1 MSASLHRG
9 HMDTSSIELPSR
21 RTRRRHA
28 PEFRAQVV
36 QACRQPG
43 VSIAGVALANGLNAN
58 MVRKWVIEAEA
69 RAGTVASPSSA
80 VPASDNASPAS
91 VGQKAFLSLPLPAP
105 CAQAQA
111 PAQDIRIELQRG
123 TMAVQV
129 AWPVAAAT
137 DCAAWLRELLR

>member
-1 MSASLHRG
+1 M
-9 HMDTSSIELPSR
+9 
-21 RTRRRHA
+21 
-28 PEFRAQVV
+28 

-80 VPASDNASPAS
+80 VPATDNAPPAS
-91 VGQKAFLSLPLPAP
+91 VGQTAFLSLPLPAP

-111 PAQDIRIELQRG
+111 PAQAPAQDIRIELQRG
-123 TMAVQV
+123 TMTVQV

>member
-1 MSASLHRG
+1 M
-9 HMDTSSIELPSR
+9 
-21 RTRRRHA
+21 
-28 PEFRAQVV
+28 

-80 VPASDNASPAS
+80 VPATDNAPPAS
-91 VGQKAFLSLPLPAP
+91 VGQKAFVSLPLPAP

-123 TMAVQV
+123 TTAVQV